1 MNLTSTLSGSVRRQ
15 LSNNENADNYSSR
28 SSVSVS
34 GNESSEEDLEIS
46 PVKQKLSN
54 ESVELGYQL
63 PMKNGKTCFLE
74 MRPLLDNLR
83 KDSVANMMVPSGPK
97 NNLYFNLDYGMLSPH
112 LPDDCGEWNK
122 GSQTKTLFIE
132 SDQGIILVHLKNG
145 KYCNLKR
152 EKSEKKFVDI
162 CPQPDE
168 KNILTLRRDYRKLKG
183 NESYQKRISWLE
195 NSTKVCIEYLGTMP
209 PKRVLKDSKVEP
221 VIDGAL
227 DLPKIRDRSHF
238 LDLRSIITLIYNAK
252 NILNQIPTGRKENVF
267 FLINDESNSQRKT
280 RGFNSQHYDD
290 CGAWK
295 SHGSVTHFLDT
306 ADGQKALVI
315 LKEGSYFWSKGK
327 GPTRTFEK
335 VEPQPT
341 ENMVMKVHRYYS
353 QSVSDK
359 SYKRRIT
366 QIIDGVVDF
375 KISVVEYLG
384 KFPGLISHGN
394 AKEQNEVYERSNPIV
409 LEKISK
415 KCKEDTPKNVYD
427 ALITGSEDIDA
438 PRDLKQVQNKKYM
451 DMKKEKLEKGIPT
464 VGTSLADNIQPL
476 LNSVHSDPFI
486 QVFIH

>member
-1 MNLTSTLSGSVRRQ
+1 MSGEVRRQ
-15 LSNNENADNYSSR
+15 LSNNDNADDYSSR
-28 SSVSVS
+28 SSVS
-34 GNESSEEDLEIS
+34 GEESSEEDLEIS
-46 PVKQKLSN
+46 PMKRKLSN
-54 ESVELGYQL
+54 ESAELCYQL

-83 KDSVANMMVPSGPK
+83 KDSVANMMVPTGQK
-97 NNLYFNLDYGMLSPH
+97 NNVYFNLDYGMLSPN
-112 LPDDCGEWNK
+112 LPDDCGAWNE
-122 GSQTKTLFIE
+122 GSQTKTLLID
-132 SDQGIILVHLKNG
+132 SDKGVILVYLKNG
-145 KYCNLKR
+145 KYCNLKQ
-152 EKSEKKFVDI
+152 ENAEKKFVELF
-162 CPQPDE
+162 PQPNE
-168 KNILTLRRDYRKLKG
+168 KNIITLRRDYRKLKG
-183 NESYQKRISWLE
+183 SESYQKRISWLE

-209 PKRVLKDSKVEP
+209 PKQVLKDSQVAP
-221 VIDGAL
+221 MIDGAF
-227 DLPKIRDRSHF
+227 DLPKIKDRSHF
-238 LDLRSIITLIYNAK
+238 MDLRTITTLIYNAK
-252 NILNQIPTGRKENVF
+252 NPLNQIPTGRKENVF
-267 FLINDESNSQRKT
+267 FLINDESNSQRRT
-280 RGFNSQHYDD
+280 GGLRSQHYDD

-295 SHGSVTHFLDT
+295 SHGSITHFLDT
-306 ADGQKALVI
+306 DDGQRSLVI
-315 LKEGSYFWSKGK
+315 LKDGSYFWSKGK

-353 QSVSDK
+353 TSASDI

-394 AKEQNEVYERSNPIV
+394 AKEKNEYERTNPNV
-409 LEKISK
+409 MDKISQ

-427 ALITGSEDIDA
+427 KLITESEDIDA
-438 PRDLKQVQNKKYM
+438 PRDLKQVQNKKFM
-451 DMKKEKLEKGIPT
+451 DTKKLKLEKGIPA